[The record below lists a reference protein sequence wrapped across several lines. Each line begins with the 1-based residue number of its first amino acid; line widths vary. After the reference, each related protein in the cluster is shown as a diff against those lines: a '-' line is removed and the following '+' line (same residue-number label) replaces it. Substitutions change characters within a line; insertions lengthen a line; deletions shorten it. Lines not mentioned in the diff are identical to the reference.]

1 MSSIL
6 YTAMK
11 TNKIMARK
19 RAPGAGRK
27 PRGPF
32 EGKTA
37 TLTTRITPETRAALE
52 RAAKKSGLSLSQ
64 EVERRL
70 DDSVKRERNRPP
82 DVLALAEAIAQVA
95 EKIQEATGKQ
105 WREDA
110 FTGEAL
116 RHGIDFLIRHFAA
129 LGTPVLPPRV
139 KEAAAK
145 ALPANERDRTPTG
158 VGQTEAGKLI
168 TLIEHFRGWPK
179 DQLDRVVWSDEL
191 YRYLQ
196 LLRDLGSG
204 WERAQTHMQKGRR
217 R

>member
-1 MSSIL
+1 
-6 YTAMK
+6 
-11 TNKIMARK
+11 MARK

-32 EGKTA
+32 KGKTA
-37 TLTTRITPETRAALE
+37 TLTTRIMWETRTALE
-52 RAAKKSGLSLSQ
+52 LAAQESRLSLSQ
-64 EVERRL
+64 EAERRL
-70 DDSVKRERNRPP
+70 RVSLLSEHNRTP

-95 EKIQEATGKQ
+95 EKVQEGTGKE

-116 RHGIDFLIRHFAA
+116 RQGIDFLVRHFAA
-129 LGTPVLPPRV
+129 HGAPVTPRRV
-139 KEAAAK
+139 EEAAAK
-145 ALPANERDRTPTG
+145 LPPEARESARSPTG
-158 VGQTEAGKLI
+158 VGQNEAGKVI

-179 DQLDRVVWSDEL
+179 DQLQRALKSNEL

-204 WERAQTHMQKGRR
+204 QERAQAYVQKERR

>member
-1 MSSIL
+1 M
-6 YTAMK
+6 
-11 TNKIMARK
+11 TNKVTAKK
-19 RAPGAGRK
+19 RAPGGGRK

-32 EGKTA
+32 KGKTA
-37 TLTTRITPETRAALE
+37 TLTTRITPEIRAALDS
-52 RAAKKSGLSLSQ
+52 AAEKSRLSLSQ

-70 DDSVKRERNRPP
+70 DFSLLRERNRAP
-82 DVLALAEAIAQVA
+82 DVLALAEAIAQFT
-95 EKIQEATGKQ
+95 EKVQEATGKQ

-129 LGTPVLPPRV
+129 RGAPVIPPRV
-139 KEAAAK
+139 QEAAARM
-145 ALPANERDRTPTG
+145 LHIANERDRSPAG
-158 VGQTEAGKLI
+158 VGETEAGRVI
-168 TLIEHFRGWPK
+168 TLIEFFHGWPK
-179 DQLDRVVWSDEL
+179 AQLQHVIWSDEL

-204 WERAQTHMQKGRR
+204 WERAEAYVQKERR

>member
-1 MSSIL
+1 
-6 YTAMK
+6 
-11 TNKIMARK
+11 MARK

-32 EGKTA
+32 KGKTV
-37 TLTTRITPETRAALE
+37 TLTTRITPETRAAME
-52 RAAKKSGLSLSQ
+52 RAATKSGLSLSQ

-70 DDSVKRERNRPP
+70 DASVSVERNRMP
-82 DVLALAEAIAQVA
+82 DVRALAEAVA
-95 EKIQEATGKQ
+95 LVTENVQEDTGKL

-116 RHGIDFLIRHFAA
+116 RHGNNFLVRHFAA
-129 LGTPVLPPRV
+129 PGAPVIPPRV
-139 KEAAAK
+139 QEAAARM
-145 ALPANERDRTPTG
+145 PPEANERYCSPAW
-158 VGQTEAGKLI
+158 VGENAAGKVI
-168 TLIEHFRGWPK
+168 SLIEHFRGWPR
-179 DQLDRVVWSDEL
+179 DQRYRAVRSSDDL

-204 WERAQTHMQKGRR
+204 AERARTYIRKERR